1 MDRISELPDFLIQH
15 ILSFLPTKFI
25 VSTTVLSKRWK
36 NLWIHVPTLDFGDSK
51 EYVSDDEG
59 KTERFM
65 DFVDRLLIL
74 RNMSPIQKFCF
85 ICDRENCHFDPIRVK
100 KWIATA
106 VKCKVEEVF
115 LSMGYPENTL
125 PDSLFTSE
133 SLIKLDIHFPDDT
146 DYYEAMLS
154 VPWSISFPRLR
165 IIRLSGIVFQ
175 EDISFQRLFSSCPL
189 LEDLCLADCLWDKM
203 NLLSI
208 SSPALKYFTLI
219 NTWSSMFSFDLK
231 INAPNLM
238 FIKYCYWLPVD
249 LVVDNLP
256 SLVHADLCFRNSFDN
271 KSDFDL
277 LSKFIKKL
285 SGVQRLQLSSY
296 YGGNK
301 ILGLVNVI
309 PARVPTFENLVHLET
324 ECLNA
329 DTMLRFLQFTPN
341 LESLVIIG
349 LPRNTVN
356 ENAITL
362 NIVSRCLLLH
372 LTTIK
377 VQKFEGNARILE
389 VLIIEN
395 GFTSKSV
402 LGFEKNDEIMEL
414 DLMYPRAST
423 SCKVK
428 FQFPK

>member
-1 MDRISELPDFLIQH
+1 
-15 ILSFLPTKFI
+15 
-25 VSTTVLSKRWK
+25 
-36 NLWIHVPTLDFGDSK
+36 
-51 EYVSDDEG
+51 
-59 KTERFM
+59 M

-74 RNMSPIQKFCF
+74 RNMSPIHKFRF
-85 ICDRENCHFDPIRVK
+85 IYDRENCHFDPVRVK
-100 KWIATA
+100 EWIATA

-133 SLIKLDIHFPDDT
+133 KLIKLDIHFPDDT

-175 EDISFQRLFSSCPL
+175 DEISFQRLFSSCPL
-189 LEDLCLADCLWDKM
+189 LEDLCLAECLWDKM

-219 NTWSSMFSFDLK
+219 NTWSSMLSFDLK

-238 FIKYCYWLPVD
+238 SIKYCDWLPVD

-271 KSDFDL
+271 NSDFDL
-277 LSKFIKKL
+277 LSKFITKL

-341 LESLVIIG
+341 LESLVIVVG

-362 NIVSRCLLLH
+362 NIVPRCLLH
-372 LTTIK
+372 LTKIK
-377 VQKFEGNARILE
+377 VRKFEGLQEELKLVKYFLENARILE
-389 VLIIEN
+389 VLIIES
-395 GFTSKSV
+395 GTTLKSV
-402 LGFEKNDEIMEL
+402 PGFEKNDEIMEL